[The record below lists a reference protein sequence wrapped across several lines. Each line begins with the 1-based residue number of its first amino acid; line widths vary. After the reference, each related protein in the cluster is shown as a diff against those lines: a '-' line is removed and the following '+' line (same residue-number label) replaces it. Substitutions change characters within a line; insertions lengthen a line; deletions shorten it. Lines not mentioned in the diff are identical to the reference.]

1 MTSRSTSVGRPV
13 AAAATEETRQLAL
26 VANSIRQ
33 DIIRMLTEAK
43 SGHPAGSL
51 GLADVFTALY
61 FKAMRHDPKKP
72 EWQERDRFVL
82 SNGHVCPVLY
92 ASLANAGYFQKEK
105 LMTLRRLGSPLQGH
119 PHRGSLPGIENS
131 SGPLGQGIS
140 IAVGMALVSK
150 REGKSWRTYCVMGD
164 GEMNEGQV
172 WEALMLAAK
181 FKLDNLVAIIDRNNI
196 QIDGTSDDVLPLEPL
211 AGKLRAFGW
220 NAVEL
225 DGNDIG
231 AIIRACES
239 AREPAKTTGKPTAII
254 AKTVPGKGV
263 SFMEG
268 KFEWHGKT
276 PDAEQSAQAI
286 RELEEQRKKLV
297 AGI

>member
-1 MTSRSTSVGRPV
+1 MTSTK
-13 AAAATEETRQLAL
+13 LDKKNL
-26 VANSIRQ
+26 LLMANTLRQ
-33 DIIRMLTEAK
+33 DIVRMLSEAK

-61 FKAMRHDPKKP
+61 FSVLHDDPGKP
-72 EWQERDRFVL
+72 DWPERDRFVL

-92 ASLANAGYFQKEK
+92 ASLANAGYFPKEK
-105 LMTLRRLGSPLQGH
+105 LMTLRKLGSPLQGH

-140 IAVGMALVSK
+140 MAVGMALVSK
-150 REGKSWRTYCVMGD
+150 REGRAWRVYSVMGD

-181 FKLDNLVAIIDRNNI
+181 YKLSNLVAVIDRNNI

-211 AGKLRAFGW
+211 AAKLRAFGW
-220 NAVEL
+220 NVLEI
-225 DGNDIG
+225 DGNDIT
-231 AIIRACES
+231 AILDAFDNAKKS
-239 AREPAKTTGKPTAII
+239 ADKPTAVI

-268 KFEWHGKT
+268 RFDWHGKV
-276 PDAEQSAQAI
+276 PNAEQAAQALK
-286 RELEEQRKKLV
+286 ELEDQRKGLE
-297 AGI
+297 AMA

>member
-1 MTSRSTSVGRPV
+1 MLT
-13 AAAATEETRQLAL
+13 
-26 VANSIRQ
+26 ANAMRK
-33 DIIRMLTEAK
+33 DIVRMLAEAK

-61 FKAMRHDPKKP
+61 FSVLRHDAKKP
-72 EWQERDRFVL
+72 DWPDRDRFVL

-92 ASLANAGYFQKEK
+92 AALANAGYFPREE
-105 LMTLRRLGSPLQGH
+105 LMTLRKLGSPLQGH
-119 PHRGSLPGIENS
+119 PHRGSVPGIENS

-140 IAVGMALVSK
+140 MAVGMAIVSK
-150 REGKSWRTYCVMGD
+150 REGRNWRVYSVMGD

-172 WEALMLAAK
+172 WEALLLAAK
-181 FKLDNLVAIIDRNNI
+181 YKLSNLTAIIDRNNI

-211 AGKLRAFGW
+211 AAKLSSFGWNVLEIDGNDMDAILRAFD
-220 NAVEL
+220 A
-225 DGNDIG
+225 
-231 AIIRACES
+231 
-239 AREPAKTTGKPTAII
+239 ARKNFEKPTAII

-276 PDAEQSAQAI
+276 PNPEQAAQALK
-286 RELEEQRKKLV
+286 ELEEARKKLE
-297 AGI
+297 AMA